1 MNNTI
6 NNLKTFCISHEYISY
21 LDKLNLKII
30 GSGASKKKF
39 PDYWLND
46 ASGTNIS
53 KKNPSYGTLTSIY
66 WIWKNQLMNFNENDY
81 ISICHY
87 RRFWLKE
94 NHETEINKNNLDKN
108 ILRSVPENYLNYQ
121 GFVCSPQS
129 LKGYKFSKL
138 LKKGKRSLI
147 KDPLILFDESKHT
160 IKLHFDIFHVYEGLE
175 KAITV
180 LNDDDKKD
188 FLKYVQKK
196 TEFFPLSIFILKKN
210 FFEKLCVSTFDWIE
224 KCEKL
229 FDQNKFKGYGEIRF
243 FDFLA
248 ERYFSFWISKYCNY
262 KIWPYYLLKL

>member
-6 NNLKTFCISHEYISY
+6 NNLKTFCISHEYINY

-94 NHETEINKNNLDKN
+94 NHETGINKNNLDKN
-108 ILRSVPENYLNYQ
+108 IL
-121 GFVCSPQS
+121 
-129 LKGYKFSKL
+129 
-138 LKKGKRSLI
+138 
-147 KDPLILFDESKHT
+147 
-160 IKLHFDIFHVYEGLE
+160 
-175 KAITV
+175 
-180 LNDDDKKD
+180 
-188 FLKYVQKK
+188 
-196 TEFFPLSIFILKKN
+196 SIQRK
-210 FFEKLCVSTFDWIE
+210 E
-224 KCEKL
+224 
-229 FDQNKFKGYGEIRF
+229 
-243 FDFLA
+243 
-248 ERYFSFWISKYCNY
+248 
-262 KIWPYYLLKL
+262 